1 MSLFVAE
8 GILQMEQY
16 REYLQYSL
24 WVSDVKKRYLKNEKG
39 KETYDPECITG
50 IWLDSGS
57 HGKYPVGVKK
67 CTFEEYI
74 DLIRTGHTVKRIRHL
89 DGTTYDTR
97 FLFIDLDND
106 LDENVTEEELESL
119 EKEIPGIRFLPSTS
133 GNPNRW
139 HIYLQTEEYISD
151 SAGLESEAKRILD
164 ILRGICGREVSC
176 DTSCYR
182 NWYQVCYGMPQE
194 RGFQLEIPEETEFFC
209 QQILKP
215 KDYDLF
221 AKTKR
226 YGSYKEFMKNIAY
239 DLEEAKKPRI
249 VPYNSLLLSKE
260 LNLPVLVDKSYS
272 IYPPFAYKSRRI
284 AKFGYWKIQK
294 GDRYHTAQYWLIRL
308 VFQWYKC
315 NLKYHMNFRVDDLL
329 YTLAYLCRTNF
340 EGYEEFNMKGI
351 FVGAK
356 AKIREYARK
365 SYEEIEREAEGEIR
379 TYREKSHLNA
389 SLFKLADEYSVEPS
403 KIRFRDRR
411 EMLDALERY
420 GLNLRIA
427 KRRLASMGF
436 AIEIREIKRSNQPSK
451 IDFDKY
457 DSNELGQKLI
467 PRSEMTQQLRNRASK
482 LKIKLKMI

>member
-106 LDENVTEEELESL
+106 IDENVTEEELKKL

-151 SAGLESEAKRILD
+151 NAGLESEVKRVLD
-164 ILRGICGREVSC
+164 ILREICGREVSC

-182 NWYQVCYGMPQE
+182 NWYQVCYGMPQD
-194 RGFQLEIPEETEFFC
+194 RGFQLDIPEGTEFFC
-209 QQILKP
+209 QQILKSE
-215 KDYDLF
+215 DYDLF
-221 AKTKR
+221 SKVKR
-226 YGSYKEFMKNIAY
+226 YESYDQFMKNFAS
-239 DLEEAKKPRI
+239 DLEEAKKRRI
-249 VPYNSLLLSKE
+249 VPYNSRMLARE
-260 LNLPVLVDKSYS
+260 LNLPVLVDKSFS
-272 IYPPFAYKSRRI
+272 IYPPFTYKSKRI

-294 GDRYHTAQYWLIRL
+294 GDRYHTAQSWMIRL

-315 NLKYHMNFRVDDLL
+315 ILKYHMNFKVDDLL
-329 YTLAYLCRTNF
+329 YTLAHLCRTNF
-340 EGYEEFNMKGI
+340 EGYEEFNMRGI

-356 AKIREYARK
+356 AKIKEYARK
-365 SYEEIEREAEGEIR
+365 SYEEIERKAEGQIR
-379 TYREKSHLNA
+379 TYREKNLLNA
-389 SLFKLADEYSVEPS
+389 SLFNLVEEYRNEQS

-411 EMLDALERY
+411 EMIDALERY
-420 GLNLRIA
+420 RLNPRIA
-427 KRRLASMGF
+427 KRRLKSMGYE
-436 AIEIREIKRSNQPSK
+436 IEIIETKRTNRCSK

-457 DSNELGQKLI
+457 ESNELGQKLI